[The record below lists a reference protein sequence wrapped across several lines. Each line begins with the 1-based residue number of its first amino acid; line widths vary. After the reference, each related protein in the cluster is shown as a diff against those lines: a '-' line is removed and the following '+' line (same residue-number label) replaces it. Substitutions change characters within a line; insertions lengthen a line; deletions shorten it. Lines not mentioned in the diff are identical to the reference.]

1 MAQTKAMHTNSSR
14 SVAAQQ
20 TARNASS
27 TAATAWPCRLATG
40 ALGHFLA
47 MMVSA
52 GNAAHLS
59 FLAPETLVVRSA
71 LKMDSSNR
79 GALTAR
85 SAWHGGRGMH
95 ASCSPVLAGPTVSG
109 VYLRGWSTLAAAP
122 FCQGPVST
130 TAAGQPTC
138 STLDFHSSDTLT
150 PQSTPR
156 LRLSGGSAHVSCE
169 HAALGCPLLQQGKLL
184 ATPHTSFIP

>member
-95 ASCSPVLAGPTVSG
+95 ASCSPVLAGANRQWGVPARLEHACCCTV
-109 VYLRGWSTLAAAP
+109 
-122 FCQGPVST
+122 
-130 TAAGQPTC
+130 
-138 STLDFHSSDTLT
+138 
-150 PQSTPR
+150 
-156 LRLSGGSAHVSCE
+156 LSGSREYNSSRPTNLL
-169 HAALGCPLLQQGKLL
+169 HAGFP
-184 ATPHTSFIP
+184 FF